1 MSTPGRQAESSAP
14 DAVRAGRD
22 ALRRHAWDDARRAF
36 EAALAERETP
46 QALEGLASTLPWL
59 EDVPGSIAAR
69 QRAFRLYQDQGDA
82 RCAARMA
89 TRLAVEFAAHHA
101 EFAVAAGWFQRARRL
116 LADLPPAPE
125 HAWLALWEASIALH
139 FQGESAR
146 GRALAAEAAAYARD
160 LGLADVQLAAAGLEG
175 LRLVDEGRIGEGM
188 KLLDEA
194 ATGALTGELPDL
206 EAGGY
211 TCCYVLTTCERVR
224 DFDRAMQWLDRVV
237 AHHAEIR
244 TGRLLAYCRSHLVG
258 VLTWRGE
265 WARAEEEIAA
275 AKEDARRHSS
285 GALALDVRLREAEL
299 RRLQG
304 RAKDAAELLRQCEG
318 HSAVNLG
325 WAALA
330 LDEGDPTRAIE
341 HVQRHFRASTDEDRL
356 PRATGEILLARAHAA
371 RAEAPEAAEAVA
383 RLRLLA
389 EEAGTAALTAEL
401 RGCEGA
407 LAQAQ
412 GQLEDARRAFED
424 AVDLFAQARNPYETA
439 RTRLALAE
447 ALEVAGRTDH
457 AREEAARA
465 ADALQALGAR
475 ALQERASRVLARLRG
490 TSDVPPGADSGGLS
504 PRQLDVLRLLARG
517 LSNREIGEQLFVSE
531 FTVKRHVADILARL
545 DLPTRAA
552 AAAWAVERR
561 LR

>member
-1 MSTPGRQAESSAP
+1 
-14 DAVRAGRD
+14 
-22 ALRRHAWDDARRAF
+22 LRRHAWDDARRAF
-36 EAALAERETP
+36 EAALAAGETP

-59 EDVPGSIAAR
+59 EDVAGAIAAR
-69 QRAFRLYQDQGDA
+69 QRAFRLYQDHGDA
-82 RCAARMA
+82 RCAARVA
-89 TRLAVEFAAHHA
+89 TRLGVEFAAHHA
-101 EFAVAAGWFQRARRL
+101 QFAVAAGWFQRARRL
-116 LADLPPAPE
+116 LADLPPSPE

-146 GRALAAEAAAYARD
+146 GRALAGEAAAYARD
-160 LGLADVQLAAAGLEG
+160 LGLADVQLAARGLEG

-188 KLLDEA
+188 RLLDEA

-237 AHHAEIR
+237 AHHAAVR

-265 WARAEEEIAA
+265 WARAEEEIAS
-275 AKEDARRHSS
+275 AKEEAGRHSS
-285 GALALDVRLREAEL
+285 GALALDVRVREAEL

-304 RAKDAAELLRQCEG
+304 RVKEAAELLRQCEG
-318 HSAVNLG
+318 HPAVNLG

-330 LDEGDPTRAIE
+330 LDEADPTRAIE
-341 HVQRHFRASTDEDRL
+341 HVQRHFRSSTEEDRL

-371 RAEAPEAAEAVA
+371 RGEAPEAAEAVA

-389 EEAGTAALTAEL
+389 EEAATPALTAEL
-401 RGCEGA
+401 RACEGA
-407 LAQAQ
+407 LAHAQ
-412 GQLEDARRAFED
+412 GSPDDARRAFED

-447 ALEVAGRTDH
+447 ALAAAGRTER
-457 AREEAARA
+457 AREEATRA
-465 ADALQALGAR
+465 AEALQALGAR
-475 ALQERASRVLARLRG
+475 AAHERAGRVLARLRG
-490 TSDVPPGADSGGLS
+490 TGEAAAEAADHGGLS

-517 LSNREIGEQLFVSE
+517 LSNREIGAQLFVSE

-552 AAAWAVERR
+552 AAGWAVERR